1 MNLNPFEQLKII
13 RENIHEVHEPQIL
26 FAINQKYRE
35 LEQQAEMIKRITVYI
50 HQN

>member
-13 RENIHEVHEPQIL
+13 RDNIHEVHEPEIL

-35 LEQQAEMIKRITVYI
+35 LEQQAESIKRMTVYVCA
-50 HQN
+50 N